1 MKYSPVMKK
10 VDLTAQADRLRED
23 ALALVEEEE
32 WDFQS
37 RVMDVVRQAKRER
50 VQIILL
56 SGPTSS
62 GKTTASR
69 ILSDGLSQDGS
80 RSGRISLDD
89 FYKNR
94 DQAPLWEDGSKNFE
108 SIEGLDLEAFGS
120 CLDTLFT
127 TGRAQVPI
135 FDFTTGTRSPLTQ
148 ELTFDDDTCLIF
160 EGLHAINPH
169 LTPLLGKYRTMR
181 IYISLHSD
189 YVDHQGNLLLDGRS
203 VRLLRRLLRD
213 RVRRGSGADET
224 LMLWDYVLR
233 GEELYMHPYRP
244 LADVHINSA
253 HSYEPFLYTK
263 EGARM
268 LRAVKPDSKHRDQ
281 VERIIHALDDLPY
294 LPWSA
299 VPRKSL
305 LQEFICMR

>member
-160 EGLHAINPH
+160 EGLHAINPR

-203 VRLLRRLLRD
+203 VRLLRRPD
-213 RVRRGSGADET
+213 PPSDPADHAT
-224 LMLWDYVLR
+224 
-233 GEELYMHPYRP
+233 RP
-244 LADVHINSA
+244 LA
-253 HSYEPFLYTK
+253 
-263 EGARM
+263 
-268 LRAVKPDSKHRDQ
+268 
-281 VERIIHALDDLPY
+281 
-294 LPWSA
+294 
-299 VPRKSL
+299 SL
-305 LQEFICMR
+305 LIPPTTVQDPMTPTAPWPMSTSTPPTATSPSFTPRRGPGCCGL

>member
-69 ILSDGLSQDGS
+69 ILADGLSQDGS

-127 TGRAQVPI
+127 TGRGQVPI
-135 FDFTTGTRSPLTQ
+135 FDFTTGNRYPLTQ
-148 ELTFDDDTCLIF
+148 
-160 EGLHAINPH
+160 
-169 LTPLLGKYRTMR
+169 
-181 IYISLHSD
+181 
-189 YVDHQGNLLLDGRS
+189 
-203 VRLLRRLLRD
+203 
-213 RVRRGSGADET
+213 
-224 LMLWDYVLR
+224 
-233 GEELYMHPYRP
+233 
-244 LADVHINSA
+244 
-253 HSYEPFLYTK
+253 
-263 EGARM
+263 
-268 LRAVKPDSKHRDQ
+268 
-281 VERIIHALDDLPY
+281 
-294 LPWSA
+294 
-299 VPRKSL
+299 
-305 LQEFICMR
+305 